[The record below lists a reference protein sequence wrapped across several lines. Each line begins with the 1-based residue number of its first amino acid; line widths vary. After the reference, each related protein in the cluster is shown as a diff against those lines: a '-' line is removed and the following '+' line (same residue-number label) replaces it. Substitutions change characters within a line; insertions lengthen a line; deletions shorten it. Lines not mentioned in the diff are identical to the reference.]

1 MKAELET
8 GREAGREA
16 GPGQIAIGTIWLAG
30 VVLVTA
36 LVSPALA
43 LAEPISG
50 AGAPSSSAPAAD
62 TPAALVHVEAARK
75 LAGDDLKTPLFLCRP
90 DSTAVVRQN
99 LDSGSKQWLEPTKVF
114 DNLSYV
120 GNRFV
125 GVWILRTSDGLILFD
140 SSSSADEAEHH
151 LVPGIRKLGL
161 DPASIKVVVVTH
173 GHWDHFGGA
182 AYLQSTFGA
191 RVALGG
197 ADWDLIEKAPPNALA
212 TNNHPIPRRDLVV
225 TDGYTLTLGDTKVK
239 LYLTPGH
246 TPATVSA
253 LVPVRE
259 AGKTYLLSLFGS
271 VAFPPTLEPTPQ
283 SGGLRL
289 YDRSVVRFGELGRK
303 AGAVGLLNTHVFAD
317 GGLDRL
323 AAARARQP
331 GQPNPFLLGAST
343 TARLY
348 GILHECLL
356 AAEARPPGTN
366 DWNKPLP
373 ATPLAARP
381 LPESSAAAG
390 KASAAR

>member
-1 MKAELET
+1 MESEHVVT
-8 GREAGREA
+8 GSGEFSGGR
-16 GPGQIAIGTIWLAG
+16 IWLAG
-30 VVLVTA
+30 IVFAASVA
-36 LVSPALA
+36 SPVASQALA
-43 LAEPISG
+43 GPLTDRGTATATTP
-50 AGAPSSSAPAAD
+50 APAD
-62 TPAALVHVEAARK
+62 TPAALPHVEAARK
-75 LAGDDLKTPLFLCRP
+75 LAGQDLKAPLFLCLP

-99 LDSGSKQWLEPTKVF
+99 LETGSKRWLEPTKVF
-114 DNLSYV
+114 DNLYFV
-120 GNRFV
+120 GNEFV

-140 SSSSADEAEHH
+140 SSSSPDEAEHH

-161 DPASIKVVVVTH
+161 DPAAIKVVVVTH

-182 AYLQSTFGA
+182 AYLQSTFRA

-197 ADWDLIEKAPPNALA
+197 ADWDLIEKAPANALE
-212 TNNHPIPRRDLVV
+212 TNHHQIPRRDLVV
-225 TDGYTLTLGDTKVK
+225 TDGYTLALGDTKVT

-246 TPATVSA
+246 TPATLSA

-271 VAFPPTLEPTPQ
+271 VAFPPNLEPTPQ
-283 SGGLRL
+283 TGGQRL
-289 YDRSVVRFGELGRK
+289 YDRSVLRFGELGRK

-323 AAARARQP
+323 AAARARKP
-331 GQPNPFLLGAST
+331 GQPNPFLLGAET

-356 AAEARPPGTN
+356 AAEARPPGLN

-373 ATPLAARP
+373 DKTRSDRP
-381 LPESSAAAG
+381 GAESSGAPG